1 MIDQIKQQM
10 REIVE
15 NRASKDPYMTVIDEW
30 RAYWMDQTQNSKE
43 DYDNYFRRAFG
54 VDANMQHHL
63 AKLLSQREANNIT
76 ALAESALIMLEA
88 LERAEN
94 IIVEDNCDECGT
106 FQGVRYHVKPVTEA
120 IQKVVELFKG
130 TV

>member
-88 LERAEN
+88 LERITKTSCYANPSDLSQNRRETAE
-94 IIVEDNCDECGT
+94 
-106 FQGVRYHVKPVTEA
+106 EA
-120 IQKVVELFKG
+120 LNKVSELLGCEK
-130 TV
+130 